1 MITPFEC
8 IKKLAIEIQPIKH
21 KYPMVFT
28 YLKHLQKCD
37 SQLQN
42 KEVQLFKAW
51 LIENPDI
58 PKITAPYYKSS
69 KPTICFSN
77 VHALGNEIV
86 IKNFETN
93 LIELERLIFPDG
105 KPLQSDIPSS
115 DPPQLTGAAAAMAT
129 IENNPA
135 LSGLLADVKDIIAD
149 INVSGHTGIMENP
162 KFKTLIQSIKKDFSS
177 GKYKLADVSSAVHS
191 VLGDVKDE
199 LDDNMATKM
208 SEAVDMMIAAERGQ
222 IPDFNKIMDLFNF
235 VSNNMSN

>member
-8 IKKLAIEIQPIKH
+8 IKKLATDIQPIKN
-21 KYPMVFT
+21 KYPMVVT

-42 KEVQLFKAW
+42 KEVQLFKTW

-77 VHALGNEIV
+77 VHASGNENV

-93 LIELERLIFPDG
+93 LMELERLIFPDG
-105 KPLQSDIPSS
+105 RPLPSDIPSS
-115 DPPQLTGAAAAMAT
+115 DTPQLTGAAAAMAT

-135 LSGLLADVKDIIAD
+135 LSGLLANVKDVIAD
-149 INVSGHTGIMENP
+149 INTSGHTGIMENP
-162 KFKTLIQSIKKDFSS
+162 KFKTLLQSIQKDFSS
-177 GKYKLADVSSAVHS
+177 GKYKLADISTAVHS
-191 VLGDVKDE
+191 VLSDVKDE

-208 SEAVDMMIAAERGQ
+208 SEAVGMMTAAERGQ
-222 IPDFNKIMDLFNF
+222 VPDINKIMDLFNF
-235 VSNNMSN
+235 VSNNISS